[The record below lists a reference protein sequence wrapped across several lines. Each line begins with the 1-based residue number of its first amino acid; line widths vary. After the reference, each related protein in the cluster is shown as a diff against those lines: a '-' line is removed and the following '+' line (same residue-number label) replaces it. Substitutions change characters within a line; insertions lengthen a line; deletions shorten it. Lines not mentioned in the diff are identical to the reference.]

1 MNKIAWKDKIIEM
14 LISSKVYKN
23 IYDPIIDELA
33 GILERRD
40 IVYQQFIDE
49 GEEAVVIHT
58 NKGGNANAAKNP
70 LLVLWNELNQ
80 TALKYWRELLLTP
93 SSLKKITGDKITE
106 EEKKPTGLEK
116 VLSDFEEV

>member
-1 MNKIAWKDKIIEM
+1 MNKTAWKDKIIEM
-14 LISSKVYKN
+14 LVVSEIYKG
-23 IYDPIIDELA
+23 IYIPIVDELA
-33 GILERRD
+33 EILERRD

-49 GEEAVVIHT
+49 GEKAVVIHT

-93 SSLKKITGDKITE
+93 SSLKKITGGKIA
-106 EEKKPTGLEK
+106 EEKKLTGLEK
-116 VLSDFEEV
+116 VLSDFE

>member
-1 MNKIAWKDKIIEM
+1 MNKTAWKDKIIEM
-14 LISSKVYKN
+14 LVVSEIYKG
-23 IYDPIIDELA
+23 IYIPIVDELA
-33 GILERRD
+33 EILERRD

-58 NKGGNANAAKNP
+58 NKGGNANATKNP

-93 SSLKKITGDKITE
+93 SSLKKITGGKIA

-116 VLSDFEEV
+116 VLSDFEE

>member
-1 MNKIAWKDKIIEM
+1 MNKTAWKDKIIEM
-14 LISSKVYKN
+14 LIVSEIYKGVYV
-23 IYDPIIDELA
+23 PIVDELA
-33 GILERRD
+33 EILERRD

-93 SSLKKITGDKITE
+93 SSLKKITGGKIIE

>member
-1 MNKIAWKDKIIEM
+1 MNKTAWKDKIIEM
-14 LISSKVYKN
+14 LTSSKVYKD
-23 IYDPIIDELA
+23 IYDPVINELA
-33 GILERRD
+33 EILERRD

-49 GEEAVVIHT
+49 DEKAVVIHT

-93 SSLKKITGDKITE
+93 SSLKKITGGKIA

-116 VLSDFEEV
+116 VLSDFEE